1 MKKNEEYLV
10 TIIDE
15 TNLGYG
21 IARINAQVVFI
32 PKVLKDE
39 KVRIAITKVQ
49 KKYAYAR
56 VLEIV
61 EPSSWRI
68 EPLCK
73 VARLCGGCQL
83 QHLNYQAQLD
93 FKYQHLKQLMED
105 QEVRFPLG
113 MDHPFYYRNKAQFPI
128 QIKKDKVCM
137 GFYRAHSNDIIEN
150 RTCMIQSKEINEY
163 YQFFQ
168 DELTLDQAQ
177 GLRHLF
183 IRTNASTKE
192 SQIVLIGQTKND
204 WTGLIQKL
212 TKQYPKIKSIL
223 FNHNDRKDNVIL
235 GEEYQVLYGNEY
247 LIENCLGYE
256 IELHFKSFFQ
266 VNPVQMEV
274 LYKEAIQAGQL
285 DSSMTIVDMY
295 AGTGTIGICA
305 SQYVKEVLGV
315 EIVREAVENA
325 KRNCQR
331 NGIKNCT
338 YLCQDATLFA
348 HQLSQKK
355 KKIDVVFVD
364 PPRKGMTQQGISDL
378 LTLNPKRIVYVS
390 CNPQTLHRD
399 LKWIEEKGY
408 RCQYIQP
415 VDMFCQTIGLE
426 CVAKIEKIG

>member
-1 MKKNEEYLV
+1 
-10 TIIDE
+10 
-15 TNLGYG
+15 
-21 IARINAQVVFI
+21 
-32 PKVLKDE
+32 
-39 KVRIAITKVQ
+39 
-49 KKYAYAR
+49 
-56 VLEIV
+56 
-61 EPSSWRI
+61 
-68 EPLCK
+68 
-73 VARLCGGCQL
+73 
-83 QHLNYQAQLD
+83 
-93 FKYQHLKQLMED
+93 
-105 QEVRFPLG
+105 
-113 MDHPFYYRNKAQFPI
+113 
-128 QIKKDKVCM
+128 
-137 GFYRAHSNDIIEN
+137 
-150 RTCMIQSKEINEY
+150 
-163 YQFFQ
+163 
-168 DELTLDQAQ
+168 
-177 GLRHLF
+177 
-183 IRTNASTKE
+183 
-192 SQIVLIGQTKND
+192 
-204 WTGLIQKL
+204 
-212 TKQYPKIKSIL
+212 
-223 FNHNDRKDNVIL
+223 
-235 GEEYQVLYGNEY
+235 
-247 LIENCLGYE
+247 
-256 IELHFKSFFQ
+256 
-266 VNPVQMEV
+266 
-274 LYKEAIQAGQL
+274 
-285 DSSMTIVDMY
+285 MTIVDMY